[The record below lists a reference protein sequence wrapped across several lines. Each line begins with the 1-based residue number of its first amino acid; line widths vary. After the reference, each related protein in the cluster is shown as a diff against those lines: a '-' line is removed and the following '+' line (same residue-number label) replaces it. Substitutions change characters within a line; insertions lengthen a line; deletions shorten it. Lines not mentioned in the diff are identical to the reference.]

1 DILVAQDRRKAAL
14 EAEAVRVDRFLAEG
28 RAARVEQLRASAALG
43 GAEADRATAVA
54 RLDYAEAS
62 LARLTGQDRAAV
74 RAELLVPVRPGEER
88 LAPRDSLLAVLRQ
101 SNPRLQAA
109 SNRITAA
116 YAAHS
121 AAKGAWFP
129 SLRVEGRVVT
139 YGAADHSATTE
150 WQTGVR
156 LYYPLYSI
164 GGRSASVQR
173 TEAMVSEAEGTYREL
188 DQAVAA
194 QLDEALARLI
204 EARGQVDAL
213 GAAVGQWE
221 EVVRTEALALRE
233 GAGTQTDYIRAE
245 ADLASGRAAL
255 ARANGQYLVA
265 LVRLAQV
272 TGQLTPETLRS
283 IVETAQ

>member
-1 DILVAQDRRKAAL
+1 MVGAPRRAI
-14 EAEAVRVDRFLAEG
+14 
-28 RAARVEQLRASAALG
+28 
-43 GAEADRATAVA
+43 
-54 RLDYAEAS
+54 
-62 LARLTGQDRAAV
+62 GQVPRRPGTAAV
-74 RAELLVPVRPGEER
+74 RTNLPALFRDAREDLHPPEGLPGPVGPEVER

-109 SNRITAA
+109 SSRITAA

-188 DQAVAA
+188 DQAIAA

-283 IVETAQ
+283 IVETVQ